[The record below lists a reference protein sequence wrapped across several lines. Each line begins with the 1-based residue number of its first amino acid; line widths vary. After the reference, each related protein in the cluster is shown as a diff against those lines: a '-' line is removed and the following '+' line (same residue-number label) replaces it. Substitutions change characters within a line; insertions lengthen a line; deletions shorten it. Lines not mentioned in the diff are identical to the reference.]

1 MGGEV
6 RRGGYFV
13 RSIEDRYAES
23 VRLALAW
30 VGVVRRDRRGSGTAK
45 GAGNG
50 VWEWRGRAPQR
61 SSTHGKN
68 DFWYAGCFMGGVYG
82 CGD

>member
-1 MGGEV
+1 MGSGS
-6 RRGGYFV
+6 R
-13 RSIEDRYAES
+13 RSIEDRTAES
-23 VRLALAW
+23 VWLVRAW
-30 VGVVRRDRRGSGTAK
+30 AGVGERDRRGGCTAT
-45 GAGNG
+45 GAIDG